1 MAELNAPQHDAVTT
15 LSGPLLVLAGAG
27 TGKTRVITFRMAEL
41 IRSGVAPDRI
51 LSVTFTNKAARE
63 MLARTLELLG
73 RRPKRRPWISTFHS
87 LCVKILREDIVE
99 IGYPADFTIY
109 DRGDQESAAR
119 KALREVR
126 IGEKQ
131 MRPADLLNAISR
143 WKMVGVSPQLASKHT
158 ENDLDFLAAVAYRK
172 YQSNLRACGAVDF
185 DDLLLLTLQLF
196 RECPDI
202 LEKNQN
208 RFSHVQIDEY
218 QDTNGTQFELVQ
230 ALVASHR
237 NLCVV
242 GDDDQ
247 SIYGWR
253 GAEVEHILN
262 FQHHFPGA
270 KVVRLEDN
278 YRCTQQI
285 LDLANC
291 LVRHNRS
298 RHDKVLRAHK
308 RSPHNVRCFA
318 FEDEKEE
325 AETVVEEIRDL
336 IQRKNV
342 IPDDIAILF
351 RTNEQPRIFETE
363 LRRHHV
369 PYVILGGQSF
379 FDRREIRDLLAY
391 VKVLAQ
397 PADEVSLLRI
407 LNVPARGIGDST
419 REKLL
424 ARAVNQ
430 GQRFWDVIPEA
441 VEAGEI
447 SKRAG
452 AVVEEF
458 RELLDR
464 YRRQFRES
472 PSGMAETMHAL
483 IDEIDYHG
491 EIEKQYKEVTQ
502 QQVRMNMV
510 EQFVEAIREYAARAE
525 SPSLTN
531 FLEESALVGQDDDFK
546 NEDPNKQSGVRLMTL
561 HSAKGLEFPHVYLVG
576 LEEGLLPHQRA
587 VDGLDS
593 AIDEE
598 RRLAYVGIT
607 RAKDF
612 LTLSRAESRF
622 KWGKRR
628 ESVPSRFLWEMR
640 NEAEFAPVAAEAG
653 V

>member
-1 MAELNAPQHDAVTT
+1 MAGLNPPQREAVST
-15 LSGPLLVLAGAG
+15 LDGPLLVLAGAG
-27 TGKTRVITFRMAEL
+27 TGKTRVITFRIAEL

-63 MLARTLELLG
+63 MLARTMELLG
-73 RRPKRRPWISTFHS
+73 KRPKRRPWISTFHS
-87 LCVKILREDIVE
+87 LCVKILRQDITAL
-99 IGYPADFTIY
+99 GYPAEFTIY

-126 IGEKQ
+126 VGEKQ
-131 MRPADLLNAISR
+131 LRPADLLNCVSR
-143 WKMVGVSPQLASKHT
+143 WKMAGVSPKRATDFT
-158 ENDLDFLAAVAYRK
+158 ETDIDFLAAVAYRK
-172 YQSNLRACGAVDF
+172 YQANLRACGAVDF
-185 DDLLLLTLQLF
+185 DDLLLLTLELF
-196 RECPDI
+196 REHPDI
-202 LEKNQN
+202 LAKHQS

-218 QDTNGTQFELVQ
+218 QDTNGTQFELVE
-230 ALVASHR
+230 ALVEPHK

-253 GAEVEHILN
+253 GAEVEHILS
-262 FQHHFPGA
+262 FQKHFPGA

-278 YRCTQQI
+278 YRCTQPI

-291 LVRHNRS
+291 LVKHNRD

-308 RSPHNVRCFA
+308 QSPHDVRCFA

-325 AETVVEEIRDL
+325 AETIVGEVRDL
-336 IQRKNV
+336 IQRQNV

-369 PYVILGGQSF
+369 PYVVLGGQSF

-419 REKLL
+419 REKIL
-424 ARAVNQ
+424 ARAVNE
-430 GQRFWDVIPEA
+430 GRRFWDVIPAA
-441 VEAGEI
+441 VEAGEV

-452 AVVEEF
+452 SAANDF
-458 RELLDR
+458 HDLLTR
-464 YRRQFRES
+464 YRQRFQETPRK
-472 PSGMAETMHAL
+472 MAETLHAL
-483 IDEIDYHG
+483 IDEIDYHS
-491 EIEKQYKEVTQ
+491 EIEKQYKEATQ

-510 EQFVEAIREYAARAE
+510 EQFVEAVREYAERTD

-531 FLEESALVGQDDDFK
+531 FLEESALVGQDDDFG
-546 NEDPNKQSGVRLMTL
+546 NDDPSKQSGLRLMTL

-576 LEEGLLPHQRA
+576 MEEGLLPHKRSVEGTDA
-587 VDGLDS
+587 NI
-593 AIDEE
+593 AEE

-640 NEAEFAPVAAEAG
+640 NEAPVVVASQ
-653 V
+653 